1 MYIRIRVSAATRG
14 LRTFAKEVLPL
25 SSVDE
30 KIHHSKKTMRV
41 RAGLSYADVL
51 RIPPTVVIMDV
62 ELDRIYWR
70 YLSKLGFR
78 LNSDSTV
85 EKFYVRT

>member
-1 MYIRIRVSAATRG
+1 
-14 LRTFAKEVLPL
+14 
-25 SSVDE
+25 
-30 KIHHSKKTMRV
+30 MRV

-51 RIPPTVVIMDV
+51 RIPPTVVITDV